1 MRHTDVDLRPWRL
14 KGRQQSQ
21 RDCSFPR
28 LSHQQFQTLLIHD
41 LAPLVRRSLAQT
53 ELKLR
58 QHPRAVSAT
67 VLTLLLGTG
76 VTAFGVAPLTVV
88 DPSPVAT
95 QLIQQEVQAVAVP
108 SQLEAL
114 ETFSLALHRNDLTRG
129 SDTAES
135 LLQRLGVNDPEA
147 ARFLREDVLARQ
159 ILTGRVGKRVQVR
172 SESAPGGGQLLEMI
186 VRGPAAGGDDAAL
199 HFTRTTLRRTAEG
212 FVSSSEQVA
221 LQHQPM
227 LGSGRI
233 ESSLFAAADEA
244 MLPDAVTIQLA
255 EIFGADIDFRR
266 ELRKGDS
273 FSVVYDQPTADG
285 EPVTWTSGSG
295 RVLAARFVNQGK
307 AHEAIW
313 FQDGDQRGSYFGP
326 DGNSK
331 LRMFLSSPLAFSRV
345 TSGFAMRFHPIHKT
359 WRAHLGVDYAAP
371 TGTPVRSIGDG
382 VVEFAGVQSGYGNV
396 VIVRHN
402 AERSTVYAHLSRIG
416 VKRGERVGQGST
428 VGAVGSTG
436 WATGPHLHFEF
447 KIDGR
452 QVDPVKMARASE
464 TVQLVAAARPRFQA
478 AATVALTQLD
488 SASRQGVA
496 LARME

>member
-58 QHPRAVSAT
+58 QHPRAVSAA

-172 SESAPGGGQLLEMI
+172 SESAPGGRPI
-186 VRGPAAGGDDAAL
+186 PIRTPTSPA
-199 HFTRTTLRRTAEG
+199 FTP
-212 FVSSSEQVA
+212 S
-221 LQHQPM
+221 
-227 LGSGRI
+227 
-233 ESSLFAAADEA
+233 A
-244 MLPDAVTIQLA
+244 M
-255 EIFGADIDFRR
+255 
-266 ELRKGDS
+266 
-273 FSVVYDQPTADG
+273 
-285 EPVTWTSGSG
+285 
-295 RVLAARFVNQGK
+295 
-307 AHEAIW
+307 
-313 FQDGDQRGSYFGP
+313 
-326 DGNSK
+326 
-331 LRMFLSSPLAFSRV
+331 
-345 TSGFAMRFHPIHKT
+345 
-359 WRAHLGVDYAAP
+359 
-371 TGTPVRSIGDG
+371 
-382 VVEFAGVQSGYGNV
+382 
-396 VIVRHN
+396 
-402 AERSTVYAHLSRIG
+402 
-416 VKRGERVGQGST
+416 
-428 VGAVGSTG
+428 
-436 WATGPHLHFEF
+436 
-447 KIDGR
+447 
-452 QVDPVKMARASE
+452 
-464 TVQLVAAARPRFQA
+464 
-478 AATVALTQLD
+478 
-488 SASRQGVA
+488 
-496 LARME
+496 